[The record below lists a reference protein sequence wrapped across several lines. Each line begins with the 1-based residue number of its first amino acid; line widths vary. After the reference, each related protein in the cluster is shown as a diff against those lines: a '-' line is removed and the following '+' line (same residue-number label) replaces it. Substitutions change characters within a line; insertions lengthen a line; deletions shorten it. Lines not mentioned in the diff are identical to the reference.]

1 MHTGLTPSYV
11 TYVLKKSAR
20 VVICVTLKFSYYTWL
35 IGVVVTLNRN
45 TYRKGDIQ
53 SYIQRDTISKP

>member
-1 MHTGLTPSYV
+1 MYTWVTPSYV

-20 VVICVTLKFSYYTWL
+20 VVICGTLKFSYYTWL

-53 SYIQRDTISKP
+53 SYIQRDTSISP